1 MSAALYLLL
10 AQGLLGAFDTLW
22 YHEYHQQL
30 PRNATARVE
39 LRLHAARDF
48 AYAFVFAALGWLV
61 LRGAWAW
68 LFGGIL
74 LFEIGIT
81 LWDFVE
87 EDLTRKLPPG
97 ERVMHTIMAIVY
109 GAFLARLLPLLYQ
122 WVQAPSLLG
131 SVNHGYLSWILS
143 IFAAGVLLSG
153 VRDVVASFRFP
164 TVAARAPLPR
174 LKSRA

>member
-1 MSAALYLLL
+1 MSAALYLLIV
-10 AQGLLGAFDTLW
+10 QGLLGAFDTLW

-48 AYAFVFAALGWLV
+48 AYSLVFAALGWLV

-68 LFGGIL
+68 LFAGIL

-122 WVQAPSLLG
+122 WAQAPTLLQPASHG
-131 SVNHGYLSWILS
+131 SLSWILS
-143 IFAAGVLLSG
+143 IFAMGVLFSG

-164 TVAARAPLPR
+164 RGPSPVPSFP
-174 LKSRA
+174 SP